1 MKRYCAAILIAVF
14 IMTGSLTVGHC
25 ETWYAPSFFAS
36 DKEALEVLQS
46 LKGSFFGWSN
56 YPKQTAEMDKY
67 GLRLFSEYLGTKKV
81 WNTWEM
87 YYMTVPDLRSE
98 NATLVFKTVSSLTIG
113 PNSNTES
120 AAVNPWCVTQDNSV
134 ATTFCVKNEA
144 TARRFA
150 DAVATLAA
158 VSGAK
163 WVISGG
169 YTVPSSED
177 WFRSKLGWK
186 NKTGAVLKTVLP
198 GGPFDRAGIQNE
210 DIVVNFGGQEIAD
223 AAMLWK
229 IQQGFVSVNSYDIK
243 VVVKVYRRGEIL
255 EKEVTYQNPN
265 VKAAEI
271 RKLIDQPITPAQP
284 LPDKPKLGAT
294 IRALTDEDVKTL
306 NLPSAAGVVVTG
318 VDSNSTAQRM
328 NLMVNDI
335 IVEVNGVPLKNV
347 GHLQEI
353 LSASTPVS
361 KIKVRRGD
369 AFVDLVV
376 PVSI

>member
-1 MKRYCAAILIAVF
+1 MKRYWAAFLIAVF

-120 AAVNPWCVTQDNSV
+120 AAINPWCVTQDNSV

-158 VSGAK
+158 ASGAK

-169 YTVPSSED
+169 YTIPTSED

-186 NKTGAVLKTVLP
+186 NKTGAVLKTVLA

-210 DIVVNFGGQEIAD
+210 DIVVTFGGQEIAD

-229 IQQGFVSVNSYDIK
+229 IQQGFASVNSYDIK
-243 VVVKVYRRGEIL
+243 VVVKVFRRGEIL

-265 VKAAEI
+265 VKAAGI
-271 RKLIDQPITPAQP
+271 RKLIDQPVAPAQP
-284 LPDKPKLGAT
+284 PQDKPKLGAT

-306 NLPSAAGVVVTG
+306 NLPSAAGVLVTG

-335 IVEVNGVPLKNV
+335 IVEVNGVSLKNV
-347 GHLQEI
+347 AHLQEI

-369 AFVDLVV
+369 AFVELVV

>member
-56 YPKQTAEMDKY
+56 YPKQTAEIDKY

-81 WNTWEM
+81 WNTWDM

-120 AAVNPWCVTQDNSV
+120 AAVHPWCVTQDNSV

-223 AAMLWK
+223 ATMLWK

-255 EKEVTYQNPN
+255 EKEVIYQNPN

-271 RKLIDQPITPAQP
+271 RKLIDQPIAPAQP

-353 LSASTPVS
+353 LSASTLVS